1 MEVFTERI
9 LEVTLSLEER
19 RHRMV
24 EEQII
29 RRGIND
35 VRVIRAMKEVPRHL
49 FIEDALIDS
58 AYNDHPLPIGCGQT
72 ISQPYMVALMTQAL
86 QLRGDEKVLEIGTG
100 SGYQAALLAELTEKV
115 YTVDR
120 IPQLV
125 EKAKKVLLDELK
137 YKNIVLLV
145 RDGTMGL
152 PEYAPFDGII
162 VTAAAPE
169 VPPPL
174 LAQLKEGG
182 RLVIPKGDRF
192 TQTLLVI
199 KKEKD
204 RYITES
210 LGGCV
215 FVPLIGKYGWEEES
229 SEFMEDKT

>member
-1 MEVFTERI
+1 MEDFMQRT
-9 LEVTLSLEER
+9 LEVTLSLETK

-35 VRVIRAMKEVPRHL
+35 LRVIRAMRDVPRHR
-49 FIEDALIDS
+49 FIEEALVDS
-58 AYNDHPLPIGCGQT
+58 AYEDHPVPIGYGQT

-86 QLRGDEKVLEIGTG
+86 ELSGDEKVLEIGTG
-100 SGYQAALLAELTEKV
+100 SGYQAALLAELAKKV

-125 EKAKKVLLDELK
+125 ERARRILLDELN
-137 YKNIVLLV
+137 YKNIVILV
-145 RDGTMGL
+145 RNGTIGL
-152 PEYAPFDGII
+152 PEYAPFDRII
-162 VTAAAPE
+162 VTAGAPD

-174 LAQLKEGG
+174 IEQLKEGG

-199 KKEKD
+199 RKEGGKCV
-204 RYITES
+204 TTS

-215 FVPLIGKYGWEEES
+215 FVPLIGKYGWE
-229 SEFMEDKT
+229 D